1 MFRISWIIL
10 LIMVIRSL
18 VCEAE
23 KLTWTISISV
33 LLGIVNTFS
42 NTLILFIQS
51 FDFAPVRMLLRLP
64 KWNCCQISQMGF
76 IISWDELL
84 NLADSLFPP
93 TALKSNILE
102 THRGTSVRIFKKNWF
117 IFIFLL
123 HSHRAEMHTPV
134 NTNTD
139 AQPER
144 CMQPPKQACT
154 ALYTPDALRGK
165 HKRLLYS
172 HARRIC
178 TQTSPYPLLQ
188 SIK

>member
-102 THRGTSVRIFKKNWF
+102 THRETSVRIFKKMDL
-117 IFIFLL
+117 FLFFCCTL
-123 HSHRAEMHTPV
+123 TGQKCTHLLTQTQMRSQKDVCNHPNKHVQPCTHRMHWEV
-134 NTNTD
+134 NTNVSCTRTH
-139 AQPER
+139 AEYAH
-144 CMQPPKQACT
+144 KQVPIPF
-154 ALYTPDALRGK
+154 YK
-165 HKRLLYS
+165 V
-172 HARRIC
+172 
-178 TQTSPYPLLQ
+178 
-188 SIK
+188 